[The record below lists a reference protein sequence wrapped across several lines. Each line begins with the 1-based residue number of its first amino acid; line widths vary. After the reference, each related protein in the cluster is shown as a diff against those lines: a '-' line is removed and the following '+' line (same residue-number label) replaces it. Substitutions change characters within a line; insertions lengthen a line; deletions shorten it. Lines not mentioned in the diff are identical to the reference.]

1 MEWMKWVT
9 MTAMTAMKEPQPN
22 AEGHEPKP
30 QPNEDAASDHERSQT
45 DTKGTRKSPFDICY
59 TESQCRTVLLTGL
72 KIV

>member
-45 DTKGTRKSPFDICY
+45 DTKGTR
-59 TESQCRTVLLTGL
+59 
-72 KIV
+72 